1 MTIEEKVTQYGCS
14 IQGYLKYMKDNNYN
28 NVMDAINGSIKYL
41 LRNGIDEELTDCSRN
56 ELIYVIKNEI
66 AKMVAKQQLDNNAND
81 LTNMHSENEKDIQ
94 QFLNNPL
101 NYIGT
106 TLKEKEKDFKIDR
119 TNINNEEDDRLA
131 RKYNKNIKDLSRLL
145 VIEGVKTV
153 YDVYEN
159 HQQEDKAY
167 HTMNQLKV
175 SLPNNSIEESFVKQQ
190 PGFFEKFFRTTSKEY
205 NDFKQ
210 AFGEYNDKN
219 SIYSGNDEYLKN
231 AAMGYIHH
239 KFPGLKA
246 NELPTREQIA
256 ALSGASK
263 ERASFC
269 LDVINVINQNSA
281 LQQQADKITEA
292 LSNADIVKQN
302 NNISDDVFHKDLK
315 EDVNDLNKEN
325 KIDMEISADYI
336 KENSMESSN

>member
-66 AKMVAKQQLDNNAND
+66 AKMVAKQQLDNNPND

-106 TLKEKEKDFKIDR
+106 TLKEKDFKIDR

-190 PGFFEKFFRTTSKEY
+190 PSFFEKFFRTTSK
-205 NDFKQ
+205 
-210 AFGEYNDKN
+210 EYNDKN

-239 KFPGLKA
+239 KFPGLKD

-325 KIDMEISADYI
+325 KIDMEISDDYI

>member
-1 MTIEEKVTQYGCS
+1 MTIEEKRTKYGCS
-14 IQGYLKYMKDNNYN
+14 IPGYLKYIKDNNYN
-28 NVMDAINGSIKYL
+28 NVKDAINGSIKYL

-66 AKMVAKQQLDNNAND
+66 AKMVAKQQLDNNPNE

-94 QFLNNPL
+94 QFLNNPFE
-101 NYIGT
+101 YIGT
-106 TLKEKEKDFKIDR
+106 TLKEKEKDFKIDK
-119 TNINNEEDDRLA
+119 TNINNEEDDRLT
-131 RKYNKNIKDLSRLL
+131 RKYNNNIKFLSKVL

-159 HQQEDKAY
+159 HQQDEKAY

-175 SLPNNSIEESFVKQQ
+175 SLPNNSIEEAFVKQK
-190 PGFFEKFFRTTSKEY
+190 PGFFEKLFRTTSKEY
-205 NDFKQ
+205 NHFKQ
-210 AFGEYNDKN
+210 AFREYNDKN

-239 KFPGLKA
+239 KFPGLKD

-256 ALSGASK
+256 ALSGVSK

-292 LSNADIVKQN
+292 LKNFKIENKD
-302 NNISDDVFHKDLK
+302 NNISDDNFHKDLK

-325 KIDMEISADYI
+325 KIDMEISDTYI